1 MRSKGKKYITK
12 IKTKTDRELERFN
25 RGFQAYEN
33 FERKVIPQKRIYYVV
48 WYLILTLI
56 LSLVIPMSSAII
68 GNISEPAKWFHLKN
82 YKYSVILFFS
92 LIPLIVTVRKN
103 VLFKDGPLK
112 ALSLIFYYIIAIP
125 LLNYLFLGTMNA
137 SDGHEGNLI
146 KIINLLNIFLL
157 FGSHVVLFKYT
168 FTDIFLKKRRIQ
180 SRDIIITF
188 LCYITLAVSFGFV
201 YFLISLGS
209 SEPAFAGLKEGGNTL
224 YFYFQHIYFSFMT
237 ITTVGYGDL
246 SPNLFIT
253 QLIAMIEVITGVA
266 LLNFSLGIT
275 LGSGV
280 LNFSSESSS
289 DKNSW

>member
-12 IKTKTDRELERFN
+12 IKTQTGKEVERFN
-25 RGFQAYEN
+25 RGVRAYEN
-33 FERKVIPQKRIYYVV
+33 FEKKVIPQKRIYYVA
-48 WYLILTLI
+48 WYLVLTLI
-56 LSLVIPMSSAII
+56 LSLLIPMSSSFIENM
-68 GNISEPAKWFHLKN
+68 GEPSKWFHLKN

-92 LIPLIVTVRKN
+92 LIPLVVTVRKN

-125 LLNYLFLGTMNA
+125 LLNYLFLGTINVN
-137 SDGHEGNLI
+137 DGHESTLI
-146 KIINLLNIFLL
+146 KIINLLNILLL

-168 FTDIFLKKRRIQ
+168 FTDIFLKKRKIQ
-180 SRDIIITF
+180 SRDIVITF
-188 LCYITLAVSFGFV
+188 LSYITLAVSFGFV
-201 YFLISLGS
+201 YFLISLSS
-209 SEPAFAGLKEGGNTL
+209 SEPAFAGLKDTNNTL

-253 QLIAMIEVITGVA
+253 QLIAMIEVIMGVA

-280 LNFSSESSS
+280 LNFTSENDSN
-289 DKNSW
+289 KINI